1 MKNVI
6 HVNPRARPP
15 ALEKCP
21 QCGKPDLEI
30 RTDGAYL
37 CKHCFYTT
45 KSRID
50 SSLLQQWT
58 HSIFNLEDETPPP
71 EERVRG
77 GRMAGVAGIFFLIAT
92 LLALGPFQFDGLLGR
107 LLRPNAPSE
116 LAFIGG
122 VTVVAVLGLICLLA
136 GYTMYRGDPKAWR
149 AILPVGLIGLI
160 LGIVGPGGALG
171 VLAGGLA
178 ALGGYIGRDIGAY

>member
-6 HVNPRARPP
+6 ATNVRARPP
-15 ALEKCP
+15 PLEKCP
-21 QCGKPDLEI
+21 HCGSPDLEL

-50 SSLLQQWT
+50 GSLLQQWT
-58 HSIFNLEDETPPP
+58 HSIFNLEDEGPPP

-107 LLRPNAPSE
+107 LLKPTAPSE
-116 LAFIGG
+116 LAFTGG
-122 VTVVAVLGLICLLA
+122 IAVVAVLGLICLLA

-149 AILPVGLIGLI
+149 AILPVGLIGLV
-160 LGIVGPGGALG
+160 LGIVGPGGAFG
-171 VLAGGLA
+171 VLGGALA
-178 ALGGYIGRDIGAY
+178 AFGGYIGRDIGEY

>member
-6 HVNPRARPP
+6 RVNPRARPP

-21 QCGKPDLEI
+21 HCGSPDLEI

-50 SSLLQQWT
+50 GSLLQQWT
-58 HSIFNLEDETPPP
+58 HSIFNLEDEGPPP

-77 GRMAGVAGIFFLIAT
+77 GRMAGVAGIFFLLAIA
-92 LLALGPFQFDGLLGR
+92 LALSPLQFDGVLGR
-107 LLRPNAPSE
+107 LLKPTAPSE
-116 LAFIGG
+116 LAFTGG
-122 VTVVAVLGLICLLA
+122 ITVVAVLGLICLLA
-136 GYTMYRGDPKAWR
+136 GYTMSRGDPKAWR
-149 AILPVGLIGLI
+149 AILPVGLIGLV

-171 VLAGGLA
+171 ILGGGLA
-178 ALGGYIGRDIGAY
+178 ALGGYIGRDI

>member
-1 MKNVI
+1 MRNVI

-50 SSLLQQWT
+50 GSLLQQWT

-71 EERVRG
+71 EERIRG
-77 GRMAGVAGIFFLIAT
+77 GRMAGVAGIFFLIA
-92 LLALGPFQFDGLLGR
+92 LALALGPFQFDGLLGR
-107 LLRPNAPSE
+107 LLKPTAPSE
-116 LAFIGG
+116 LAVTGG
-122 VTVVAVLGLICLLA
+122 ITVVAVLGLVCLLA
-136 GYTMYRGDPKAWR
+136 GYTMSHGDPKAWR
-149 AILPVGLIGLI
+149 EHTPP
-160 LGIVGPGGALG
+160 GPDRTDPGDGRPGWATRRPRGA
-171 VLAGGLA
+171 
-178 ALGGYIGRDIGAY
+178 

>member
-1 MKNVI
+1 MRNVI

-50 SSLLQQWT
+50 GSLLQQWT

-71 EERVRG
+71 EERIRG
-77 GRMAGVAGIFFLIAT
+77 GRMAGVAGI
-92 LLALGPFQFDGLLGR
+92 
-107 LLRPNAPSE
+107 
-116 LAFIGG
+116 
-122 VTVVAVLGLICLLA
+122 TVVAVLGLICLLA
-136 GYTMYRGDPKAWR
+136 GYTMSRGDPKAWR

-171 VLAGGLA
+171 VLGGAIA
-178 ALGGYIGRDIGAY
+178 AFGGYIGRDI

>member
-6 HVNPRARPP
+6 ATNVRARPP
-15 ALEKCP
+15 PLEKCP
-21 QCGKPDLEI
+21 HCGSTDFEL
-30 RTDGAYL
+30 RSDGAYL

-58 HSIFNLEDETPPP
+58 HSIFNLEDEGPPP

-77 GRMAGVAGIFFLIAT
+77 GRMAGVAGIFFLLAIA
-92 LLALGPFQFDGLLGR
+92 LALSPFQFDGLVGR
-107 LLRPNAPSE
+107 LLKPTAPSE
-116 LAFIGG
+116 LAFTGG
-122 VTVVAVLGLICLLA
+122 ITVVAVLGLICLLA
-136 GYTMYRGDPKAWR
+136 GYTMSRGDPKAWR
-149 AILPVGLIGLI
+149 AILPVGLIGLV

-171 VLAGGLA
+171 ILGGGLA
-178 ALGGYIGRDIGAY
+178 ALGGYIGRDI